1 MRVKI
6 HTLISLAILG
16 FMILMVIAAIEDM
29 RRGGSLDDL
38 TPDQIKAAVDGA

>member
-1 MRVKI
+1 MRVKL

-16 FMILMVIAAIEDM
+16 FMILMIVAAIEDM

-38 TPDQIKAAVDGA
+38 SADQIKDAVNGG